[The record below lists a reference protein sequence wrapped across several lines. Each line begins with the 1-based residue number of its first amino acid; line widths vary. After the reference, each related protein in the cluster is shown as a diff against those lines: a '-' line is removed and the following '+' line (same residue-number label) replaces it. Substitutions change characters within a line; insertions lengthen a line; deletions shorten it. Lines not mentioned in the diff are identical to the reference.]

1 MVILTEAAVSTLEQV
16 IARSGGVAKGL
27 RLAVTDGGCAGH
39 KYQMG
44 LEAEAGDDDTVLTF
58 GGVNIYIDAV
68 SGPLLSGMVVDYVEG
83 VEGAGFKFD
92 NPNAT
97 SSCGCG
103 KSFSSGEGG
112 GSSCSSTP
120 GGGGGGCGTGG
131 FGGHDGHGHHH

>member
-1 MVILTEAAVSTLEQV
+1 MVILTDAAVSTLEQV
-16 IARSGGVAKGL
+16 IARSGGGAKGL

-58 GGVNIYIDAV
+58 GGVNIYIDAL
-68 SGPLLSGMVVDYVEG
+68 SGPLLAGIVVDYVEG

-103 KSFSSGEGG
+103 KSFSSGDGG
-112 GSSCSSTP
+112 GSCSTP
-120 GGGGGGCGTGG
+120 PGAGGCGTGSG
-131 FGGHDGHGHHH
+131 QHH